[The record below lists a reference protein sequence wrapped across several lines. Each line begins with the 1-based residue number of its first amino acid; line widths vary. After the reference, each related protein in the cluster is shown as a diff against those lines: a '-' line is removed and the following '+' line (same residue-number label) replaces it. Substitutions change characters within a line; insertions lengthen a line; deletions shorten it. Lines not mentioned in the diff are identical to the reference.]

1 MSTAVPDTKRGEA
14 PKKSLGKLIA
24 DVPTLVGQLIR
35 DEIDQIKKEL
45 TAKLSSLGIGVG
57 LLAGAAFFG
66 FFLFAV
72 LLTAAILG
80 LAVVFPG
87 WLAALIVAGV
97 LLIIVIVL
105 ALLGIKK
112 LKKGVPPV
120 PEKTIDSVKHD
131 VRAIK
136 GMGKYD
142 H

>member
-1 MSTAVPDTKRGEA
+1 LPVTDTDSRDA
-14 PKKSLGKLIA
+14 RKKSLGQLIA

-35 DEIDQIKKEL
+35 DELDQIKKEL
-45 TAKLSSLGIGVG
+45 VGKLKALGIGVG
-57 LLAGAAFFG
+57 LFAAAAFFG

-80 LAVVFPG
+80 LSVVFPG
-87 WLAALIVAGV
+87 WLSALIVAGV
-97 LLIIVIVL
+97 LLVIIVVL
-105 ALLGIKK
+105 VLVGLSRVKR
-112 LKKGVPPV
+112 GVPPM
-120 PEKTIDSVKHD
+120 PEDSIKSVKND

>member
-1 MSTAVPDTKRGEA
+1 MTDTDGADVR
-14 PKKSLGKLIA
+14 KKSLGKLIA
-24 DVPTLVGQLIR
+24 DVPGLVGQLIR

-45 TAKLSSLGIGVG
+45 VSKLTALGIGVG
-57 LLAGAAFFG
+57 LFAAAAFLG

-72 LLTAAILG
+72 LLAAAILG

-87 WLAALIVAGV
+87 WLAALIVAGA
-97 LLIIVIVL
+97 LLVIIVILVL
-105 ALLGIKK
+105 IGVAR

-120 PEKTIDSVKHD
+120 PEETIKSVKND